1 MTSEDSNIIHVVKIA
16 EESARSSFFLIL
28 GSLLATIISA
38 VSTILIGRFLG
49 PELYG
54 QYALAIVVPQLLFL
68 FADIGINQGLMKFS
82 ASLRSKGE
90 TSQLVPLIKHALIF
104 RVMIGL
110 VISAANFAFAGYFA
124 TYLLN
129 RPDLEPYISIASIS
143 IIFQVIATTATSS
156 FVGLDKT
163 HLNALTTNLQAIA
176 KVAISLALV
185 LLGLGVTG
193 AVTGFVVGYLIA
205 GIAGI
210 ALLLAV
216 LRGHTMK
223 QGESHFLGNLK
234 ILTSYG
240 LPLYV
245 SVLLTG
251 FVLPYQNLILGLFTS
266 DADVGYFK
274 AAANF
279 VTLITVLS
287 LPITTAL
294 LPAFS
299 KLDTTTRS
307 KIKDFFKLANKYTTL
322 LIVPCT
328 VIMIVFSRDIV
339 LIVYGSTFERASLYL
354 STNMILYFLVGMG
367 YLTLA
372 SLFNGLGETRLVL
385 RTTLTNFVIFLVLT
399 PLLTQSYGVQG
410 LIVAFLTSSAVGTVY
425 GYYLAR
431 SRFDIEFAKRA
442 IVKIYVAS
450 LVSALPALAFLY
462 ASPLPRMIN
471 VAASIVLYLLTY
483 ITVIPALKAIT
494 AYELER
500 LALVLGGIRLLNWF
514 LRPLLRFEA
523 RILGYFDHADT
534 QATPT
539 HTTKHKN

>member
-1 MTSEDSNIIHVVKIA
+1 MTSNDSSAAHAVKIA
-16 EESARSSFFLIL
+16 EDSARSSFFLIV
-28 GSLLATIISA
+28 GSLLSTVISA

-82 ASLRSKGE
+82 ASLKSKGE
-90 TSQLVPLIKHALIF
+90 TSQLVPLIKHALVF
-104 RVMIGL
+104 RMIIGL
-110 VISAANFAFAGYFA
+110 VISVTNFVFAGYLA
-124 TYLLN
+124 SYLLN
-129 RPDLEPYISIASIS
+129 RPDLEQYLRIASIS
-143 IIFQVIATTATSS
+143 IVFQVIATTATSS

-185 LLGLGVTG
+185 LLGLGVAG

-216 LRGHTMK
+216 LHGQTMK
-223 QGESHFLGNLK
+223 QGESHFLENLK

-266 DADVGYFK
+266 DAEVGYFK

-299 KLDTTTRS
+299 KLDTTTRG

-339 LIVYGSTFERASLYL
+339 LIVYGSTFETASLYL
-354 STNMILYFLVGMG
+354 STNMILYLFVGLG
-367 YLTLA
+367 YLTVT

-385 RTTLTNFVIFLVLT
+385 RATFINFTIFLVLT

-410 LIVAFLTSSAVGTVY
+410 LISAFLTSNAVGTVY

-431 SRFDIEFAKRA
+431 SRFDIEFAKKA

-450 LVSALPALAFLY
+450 LVSALPALTFLY

-471 VAASIVLYLLTY
+471 VAAGAILYVLTY
-483 ITVIPALKAIT
+483 ITIIPMLKAIT
-494 AYELER
+494 LNELER
-500 LALVLGGIRLLNWF
+500 LALVLRGTKPLN
-514 LRPLLRFEA
+514 LVLKPLLRFEA
-523 RILGYFDHADT
+523 EILEYFG
-534 QATPT
+534 
-539 HTTKHKN
+539 HTEV

>member
-1 MTSEDSNIIHVVKIA
+1 MTPEQTDVTRVHKIA
-16 EESARSSFFLIL
+16 EDTARSSFFLIV
-28 GSLLATIISA
+28 GSLLATVISA

-68 FADIGINQGLMKFS
+68 FADMGINQGLIKFS

-90 TSQLVPLIKHALIF
+90 TDKLIPLIKHGLIIKAL
-104 RVMIGL
+104 MGL
-110 VISAANFAFAGYFA
+110 IISTASFAFSGYFA
-124 TYLLN
+124 SYLLN
-129 RPDLEPYISIASIS
+129 RPDLEPYIRIASIS

-185 LLGLGVTG
+185 LLGLGVAG
-193 AVTGFVVGYLIA
+193 AVTGFVAGYLIA
-205 GIAGI
+205 GIAGV
-210 ALLLAV
+210 ALLLAA
-216 LRGHTMK
+216 LHGHSIK
-223 QGESHFLGNLK
+223 QGESHFLGDLK
-234 ILTSYG
+234 TLTTYG

-266 DADVGYFK
+266 DAEVGYFK

-279 VTLITVLS
+279 VALIIILA

-299 KLDTTTRS
+299 KLDSTTRS

-322 LIVPCT
+322 LIVPST

-339 LIVYGSTFERASLYL
+339 LIVYGPAFETASIYL
-354 STNMILYFLVGMG
+354 STNMILYFLVGIG

-385 RTTLTNFVIFLVLT
+385 RTTVLNFAIFVVLT
-399 PLLTQSYGVQG
+399 PLLTRSFGVQG
-410 LIVAFLTSSAVGTVY
+410 LIIAFLISSAAGTVY

-431 SRFDIEFAKRA
+431 SKFDIRFAIKA
-442 IVKIYVAS
+442 IGKIYVAS
-450 LVSALPALAFLY
+450 LVSALPALMFLY

-471 VAASIVLYLLTY
+471 VAAGAMLYLLIYTV
-483 ITVIPALKAIT
+483 VIPMLKAVT
-494 AYELER
+494 LYELET
-500 LALVLGGIRLLNWF
+500 LALVLNGIRLLNKIAK
-514 LRPLLRFEA
+514 PLLKFET
-523 RILGYFDHADT
+523 RILEHFGHMDS
-534 QATPT
+534 
-539 HTTKHKN
+539 

>member
-1 MTSEDSNIIHVVKIA
+1 MSVAHVVKIA
-16 EESARSSFFLIL
+16 EDSARSSFFLIV
-28 GSLLATIISA
+28 GSLLSTVISA

-68 FADIGINQGLMKFS
+68 FADIGINQGLIKFS

-90 TSQLVPLIKHALIF
+90 TSQLVPLIKHGLVFKIL
-104 RVMIGL
+104 IGL
-110 VISAANFAFAGYFA
+110 TISAANFAFSGYFA

-129 RPDLEPYISIASIS
+129 RPDLEPYIRIASIS
-143 IIFQVIATTATSS
+143 VIFQVVATTATSS

-163 HLNALTTNLQAIA
+163 QLNALTTNLQAIA
-176 KVAISLALV
+176 KVAVSLALV
-185 LLGLGVTG
+185 LLGLGVAG
-193 AVTGFVVGYLIA
+193 AVAGFVVGYLIA
-205 GIAGI
+205 GITGI
-210 ALLLAV
+210 VLLFSV
-216 LRGHTMK
+216 LHGRAKKEGNN
-223 QGESHFLGNLK
+223 HFVEDLK

-251 FVLPYQNLILGLFTS
+251 FVIPYQNLILALFTS

-287 LPITTAL
+287 IPITTAL

-299 KLDTTTRS
+299 KLDSTTRG
-307 KIKDFFKLANKYTTL
+307 KVKDFFKLANKYTTL
-322 LIVPCT
+322 LIVPST
-328 VIMIVFSRDIV
+328 LIMIVFSRDIV
-339 LIVYGSTFERASLYL
+339 LVVYGSTFETASLYL
-354 STNMILYFLVGMG
+354 STHMILYFLVGLG

-385 RTTLTNFVIFLVLT
+385 RTTFVNFTIFFVLT
-399 PLLTQSYGVQG
+399 PLLAQSHGVQG
-410 LIVAFLTSSAVGTVY
+410 LIVAFLISNAFGTAY

-431 SRFDIEFAKRA
+431 SKFAVEFAKRA

-450 LVSALPALAFLY
+450 LVSTLPALTFLY

-471 VAASIVLYLLTY
+471 VVLGVILYLIIY
-483 ITVIPALKAIT
+483 IIMIPALKAIT
-494 AYELER
+494 LYELET
-500 LALVLGGIRLLNWF
+500 LALVLRGIRPLN
-514 LRPLLRFEA
+514 RIVKPLLDFEK
-523 RILGYFDHADT
+523 RILDSFGHSDV
-534 QATPT
+534 
-539 HTTKHKN
+539 